1 MKKMKSPEIIDVSV
15 ERLEELKSRITSSSP
30 LLEEDKSVILAIVSA
45 YVWIQ
50 AQLQSAKLTIH
61 RLKKLFGFSTEK
73 RRKISEKREKT
84 DLVLDLNTLG
94 ALQSPEG
101 SLNAL
106 QTISMDP
113 PTKK

>member
-1 MKKMKSPEIIDVSV
+1 MKKMKSPEIIELSV
-15 ERLEELKSRITSSSP
+15 ETLEGVKSRLASSS
-30 LLEEDKSVILAIVSA
+30 LLEEDKSFLLAIVSA

-61 RLKKLFGFSTEK
+61 RLKKMFGFSTEK
-73 RRKISEKREKT
+73 RKKTSEKRDATELK
-84 DLVLDLNTLG
+84 LDLSTLG
-94 ALQSPEG
+94 SLDNQQG

-106 QTISMDP
+106 QAIPIEP